1 MSNKVIITSD
11 ITCDLNKDLEQRY
24 GVTTIPL
31 HIVIGGKSY
40 EDWVNITP
48 EELYEIFYQTKEL
61 PHTTAGSVGEF
72 MSQTT
77 DAAAALIIDGVMA
90 NYQPRDEETDGTEAA
105 PVATPT
111 VNETP
116 APPPAPAPTT
126 TVQGTATGGVVTPF

>member
-48 EELYEIFYQTKEL
+48 EELYEIFYQIHHCGHRPGIGATVDL
-61 PHTTAGSVGEF
+61 S
-72 MSQTT
+72 
-77 DAAAALIIDGVMA
+77 
-90 NYQPRDEETDGTEAA
+90 EETVVGGDMRITEWQAS
-105 PVATPT
+105 
-111 VNETP
+111 ELLEMLD
-116 APPPAPAPTT
+116 
-126 TVQGTATGGVVTPF
+126 QI